1 MAVCA
6 GSVSSLDRDD
16 VICFI
21 ADHEEALK
29 AELRRASRSGHK
41 AEGWQNFLRFVETV
55 RTTAHI
61 DTYTYIVYIY
71 TYTNDH
77 FSPDQEGHGGV
88 P

>member
-1 MAVCA
+1 
-6 GSVSSLDRDD
+6 VSSLDRDD

-55 RTTAHI
+55 RSTAHI
-61 DTYTYIVYIY
+61 YKRIHI
-71 TYTNDH
+71 H
-77 FSPDQEGHGGV
+77 HRPLFSRSGGTRWGALGEI
-88 P
+88 